1 MAASSSANCDA
12 SLPLDRPRS
21 DGQDEVRTALIVN
34 YLPQSMS
41 DTELFSMFITLGPI
55 KSHRIARD
63 HRQVEFLSE
72 YHREHLKDHPMIM
85 NSYFTFVKS

>member
-12 SLPLDRPRS
+12 PLPLDRPRS

-55 KSHRIARD
+55 KAHRIARD
-63 HRQVEFLSE
+63 HRRVAKWSL
-72 YHREHLKDHPMIM
+72 LDH
-85 NSYFTFVKS
+85 YFQYTKKISI